1 MYSNY
6 ASFIKRAEIRI
17 FEQQQSLEAAPL
29 KIITVD
35 DAGLAEWHPT
45 QEISRWPVTR
55 PQVPATRLR
64 LELAISTKR
73 MRGRCGVPRAIAWKR
88 GDSRRAVEPA
98 SCWPPTAKTIWR
110 ASRFRSAA
118 AR

>member
-1 MYSNY
+1 MQALS
-6 ASFIKRAEIRI
+6 SVRKIRI

-45 QEISRWPVTR
+45 QEILAGPSRDLKYLLRAYDSNGNFDETDARPLRVYREQLLGSVVTSDGA
-55 PQVPATRLR
+55 V
-64 LELAISTKR
+64 K
-73 MRGRCGVPRAIAWKR
+73 PRA
-88 GDSRRAVEPA
+88 G
-98 SCWPPTAKTIWR
+98 WPPTARTIWR

>member
-1 MYSNY
+1 MQ
-6 ASFIKRAEIRI
+6 ALIKRAEIRI

-45 QEISRWPVTR
+45 QEILAGPYATSST
-55 PQVPATRLR
+55 ATRLR
-64 LELAISTKR
+64 LEWQFRRNGCAAAAGVREQLLGSVVTSDGPSNREAAGRLRQNDLAR
-73 MRGRCGVPRAIAWKR
+73 QQ
-88 GDSRRAVEPA
+88 
-98 SCWPPTAKTIWR
+98 
-110 ASRFRSAA
+110 FRSAA